1 MAKEL
6 EDIFREAA
14 EVRDETIAEHNT
26 AQRVGGVLTELVS
39 LIGRAIVAGDITVE
53 KTLEGFNLVWKL
65 YEDDGKPVTH
75 RLEMPRATSTSGG
88 LMGAEDKYLLDL
100 LGRNHIDLGTFNSGR
115 SAEAAAATYDV
126 VGNKDINVITYGV
139 NKNNLVYR
147 AIIINQYN
155 EARNL
160 QYLFYDGNRYT
171 RYIDKNGGAVST
183 IQPWQKDGAR
193 NINYDSSARELS
205 LTTMHGDV
213 VGAKV
218 VLPLASSSD
227 AGLMSSSDKA
237 ALASLAKYIRY
248 TPSNRILAL
257 QNEAKS
263 NISTV
268 ILPIASTE
276 EPGLLSAADFT
287 KLSNYPTK
295 LVKDLGLMSSTD
307 AGDAE
312 AAKSEIAGDRSISLI
327 RYTTQGV
334 SAVKV
339 TTIFQ
344 WCNGIN
350 EVAQIKFVDKA
361 QWRRNVT
368 GATGVAGATTTPTMW
383 ERTGAHYLGYD
394 SATRKIQLKDYTQT
408 VFRDVQLPLA
418 SSSDAGLMSSSDKAA
433 LALRAQYI
441 RYTASNR
448 ILALQNEAKSN
459 ISTVILPIASTE
471 EPGLLSAADFTK
483 LSNYPTKL
491 VKDLGLMSSTDAGD
505 AEAAKSEI
513 AGDRSIS
520 LIRYTTQGVSAVK
533 VTTIFQWCNG
543 INEVAQIKF
552 VDKAQWRR
560 NVTGATGVA
569 GATTTP
575 TMWERTGAHYLG
587 YDSATRKIQLKD
599 YTQTVFRDVQL
610 PLASSSDA
618 GLMSPSDKEKLDQS
632 GENIIEGIDILSI
645 TTTQQVDSQYSGV
658 TKLSNAFSNLN
669 KRLVFSYD
677 NVHDGCSYSIT
688 PVFRA
693 KTIIGGSG
701 EAAYTF
707 KLAFVSPTD
716 GSTII
721 QLWEARDGISCWQ
734 VTVEIL

>member
-1 MAKEL
+1 
-6 EDIFREAA
+6 
-14 EVRDETIAEHNT
+14 
-26 AQRVGGVLTELVS
+26 
-39 LIGRAIVAGDITVE
+39 
-53 KTLEGFNLVWKL
+53 
-65 YEDDGKPVTH
+65 
-75 RLEMPRATSTSGG
+75 
-88 LMGAEDKYLLDL
+88 MGAEDKYLLDL

-383 ERTGAHYLGYD
+383 ERTGAHCLGYD
-394 SATRKIQLKDYTQT
+394 SATRKIQLKD
-408 VFRDVQLPLA
+408 
-418 SSSDAGLMSSSDKAA
+418 
-433 LALRAQYI
+433 
-441 RYTASNR
+441 
-448 ILALQNEAKSN
+448 
-459 ISTVILPIASTE
+459 
-471 EPGLLSAADFTK
+471 
-483 LSNYPTKL
+483 
-491 VKDLGLMSSTDAGD
+491 
-505 AEAAKSEI
+505 
-513 AGDRSIS
+513 
-520 LIRYTTQGVSAVK
+520 
-533 VTTIFQWCNG
+533 
-543 INEVAQIKF
+543 
-552 VDKAQWRR
+552 
-560 NVTGATGVA
+560 
-569 GATTTP
+569 
-575 TMWERTGAHYLG
+575 H
-587 YDSATRKIQLKD
+587 
-599 YTQTVFRDVQL
+599 TQTVFRDVQL

>member
-237 ALASLAKYIRY
+237 ALASLAKYIGY

-268 ILPIASTE
+268 ILPIASTA

-295 LVKDLGLMSSTD
+295 LVKDLGLMSSID

-394 SATRKIQLKDYTQT
+394 SANRKIQLKDYTQT

-418 SSSDAGLMSSSDKAA
+418 NSSAAGLMSASDK
-433 LALRAQYI
+433 
-441 RYTASNR
+441 
-448 ILALQNEAKSN
+448 
-459 ISTVILPIASTE
+459 
-471 EPGLLSAADFTK
+471 D
-483 LSNYPTKL
+483 
-491 VKDLGLMSSTDAGD
+491 
-505 AEAAKSEI
+505 
-513 AGDRSIS
+513 
-520 LIRYTTQGVSAVK
+520 
-533 VTTIFQWCNG
+533 
-543 INEVAQIKF
+543 
-552 VDKAQWRR
+552 
-560 NVTGATGVA
+560 
-569 GATTTP
+569 
-575 TMWERTGAHYLG
+575 
-587 YDSATRKIQLKD
+587 
-599 YTQTVFRDVQL
+599 
-610 PLASSSDA
+610 
-618 GLMSPSDKEKLDQS
+618 KLDQS

-658 TKLSNAFSNLN
+658 TKLSNAFSDLN